1 MANQISMLFLFPA
14 VLLATELPD
23 SLTEQN
29 YNGYLQSKKIIHHP
43 EEIMFQRRNY
53 NLELIVDIPDD
64 SIESVNLFIRTDT
77 KRPYQEI
84 LLKQKRGI
92 YSLRFDPEVFPGS
105 LVQYFFIV
113 QLSDYSLF
121 AIPVDK
127 RGAIHPV
134 ERTLVDAVEYY
145 KLK

>member
-1 MANQISMLFLFPA
+1 MSKISRGICNQ
-14 VLLATELPD
+14 
-23 SLTEQN
+23 
-29 YNGYLQSKKIIHHP
+29 KKVIHHP
-43 EEIMFQRRNY
+43 KEIMFQGRNY
-53 NLELIVDIPDD
+53 NLELIVDIPKD

-84 LLKQKRGI
+84 SLKQKRGI

-113 QLSDYSLF
+113 QLSNYSLF

-127 RGAIHPV
+127 RGAIQSV

>member
-1 MANQISMLFLFPA
+1 MANQISMLFLFSA
-14 VLLATELPD
+14 VLLTTELPD
-23 SLTEQN
+23 SLTGQN
-29 YNGYLQSKKIIHHP
+29 FNGYLQSKKIIHHP
-43 EEIMFQRRNY
+43 EEIMFQGRNY

-84 LLKQKRGI
+84 SLKQKRGI

-121 AIPVDK
+121 AIPVDNN
-127 RGAIHPV
+127 GAIQPV

>member
-1 MANQISMLFLFPA
+1 MANQISMLFLFFA
-14 VLLATELPD
+14 VMLATELPD
-23 SLTEQN
+23 SLNEQN
-29 YNGYLQSKKIIHHP
+29 FNGYLQSKKIIHHP
-43 EEIMFQRRNY
+43 EKIMFQGRTY
-53 NLELIVDIPDD
+53 NLELIVDVPED

-121 AIPVDK
+121 AIPVDNN
-127 RGAIHPV
+127 GAIRPV
-134 ERTLVDAVEYY
+134 ERVLINAVEYY

>member
-1 MANQISMLFLFPA
+1 MANHYSMLFLFST

-23 SLTEQN
+23 SLNEQN
-29 YNGYLQSKKIIHHP
+29 FNGYLQSKKIIHHP
-43 EEIMFQRRNY
+43 EEIMFQGRNY
-53 NLELIVDIPDD
+53 NLELIVDIPDN
-64 SIESVNLFIRTDT
+64 SIESVNLFIRSDT
-77 KRPYQEI
+77 KKPYQEI
-84 LLKQKRGI
+84 SLKRKRGI
-92 YSLRFDPEVFPGS
+92 FSLRFDPEVFPGS

-121 AIPVDK
+121 AIPVDNND
-127 RGAIHPV
+127 AIQPV

>member
-1 MANQISMLFLFPA
+1 MTNQFLILFLFST

-23 SLTEQN
+23 SLNEQN
-29 YNGYLQSKKIIHHP
+29 FKGYLQSKKIIHHP
-43 EEIMFQRRNY
+43 KEIMFQGRNY
-53 NLELIVDIPDD
+53 NLELIVDIPKD
-64 SIESVNLFIRTDT
+64 SIESVNLFIRTDI

-84 LLKQKRGI
+84 SLKRKRGI

-113 QLSDYSLF
+113 QLSNYSLF
-121 AIPVDK
+121 AIPVDNN
-127 RGAIHPV
+127 GAIRPV
-134 ERTLVDAVEYY
+134 ERMLTNAVEYY

>member
-1 MANQISMLFLFPA
+1 MANQISMLFLFSA
-14 VLLATELPD
+14 VMLATELPD
-23 SLTEQN
+23 SLNEQN
-29 YNGYLQSKKIIHHP
+29 FNGYLQSKKIIHHP
-43 EEIMFQRRNY
+43 EKIMFQGRNY
-53 NLELIVDIPDD
+53 NLELIVDIPED

-84 LLKQKRGI
+84 SLKQKRGI

-127 RGAIHPV
+127 RGAIQSV

>member
-1 MANQISMLFLFPA
+1 MANQISMLFLFSA
-14 VLLATELPD
+14 VMLATELPD
-23 SLTEQN
+23 SLNEQN
-29 YNGYLQSKKIIHHP
+29 FNGYLQSKKIIHHP
-43 EEIMFQRRNY
+43 EKIMFQGRNY
-53 NLELIVDIPDD
+53 NLELIVDIPED

-84 LLKQKRGI
+84 SLKQKRGI

-127 RGAIHPV
+127 RGAIQSV
-134 ERTLVDAVEYY
+134 ERALVDAVEYY

>member
-1 MANQISMLFLFPA
+1 MANQISLLFLFSA

-29 YNGYLQSKKIIHHP
+29 FNGYLQSKKIIHHP
-43 EEIMFQRRNY
+43 EEIMFQGRNY

-77 KRPYQEI
+77 KKPYQEI
-84 LLKQKRGI
+84 SLKRKRGI
-92 YSLRFDPEVFPGS
+92 YSLRFDPEVFPGL

-121 AIPVDK
+121 AIPVDNN
-127 RGAIHPV
+127 GAIQPV

>member
-1 MANQISMLFLFPA
+1 MTNQFLILFLFST

-23 SLTEQN
+23 SLNEQN
-29 YNGYLQSKKIIHHP
+29 FKGYLQSKKIIHHP
-43 EEIMFQRRNY
+43 EEIMFQGRNY
-53 NLELIVDIPDD
+53 NLELIVDIPED

-84 LLKQKRGI
+84 SLKQKRGI

-113 QLSDYSLF
+113 QLSNYSLF
-121 AIPVDK
+121 AIPVDNN
-127 RGAIHPV
+127 GAIRPV
-134 ERTLVDAVEYY
+134 ERMLTNAVEYY

>member
-1 MANQISMLFLFPA
+1 MTNQFLILFLFST

-23 SLTEQN
+23 SLNEQN
-29 YNGYLQSKKIIHHP
+29 FKGYLQSKKIIHHP
-43 EEIMFQRRNY
+43 KEIMFQGRNY
-53 NLELIVDIPDD
+53 NLELIVDIPKD
-64 SIESVNLFIRTDT
+64 SIESVNLFIRTDI

-84 LLKQKRGI
+84 SLKRKRGI
-92 YSLRFDPEVFPGS
+92 YSFRFDPEVFSGS

-127 RGAIHPV
+127 RSAIQPV
-134 ERTLVDAVEYY
+134 KRTLVDAVEYY

>member
-1 MANQISMLFLFPA
+1 MANQISMLFLFSA
-14 VLLATELPD
+14 VMLATELPD
-23 SLTEQN
+23 SLNEQN
-29 YNGYLQSKKIIHHP
+29 FNGYLQSKKIIHHP
-43 EEIMFQRRNY
+43 EEIMFQGRNY

-64 SIESVNLFIRTDT
+64 SLESVKLFIRTDT

-84 LLKQKRGI
+84 SLKRKRGI

-121 AIPVDK
+121 ATPVDNN
-127 RGAIHPV
+127 GAIRPV
-134 ERTLVDAVEYY
+134 ERMLINAVEYY

>member
-1 MANQISMLFLFPA
+1 MANQISMLFLFSA

-23 SLTEQN
+23 PLTEQN
-29 YNGYLQSKKIIHHP
+29 FKGYLQSKKIIHHP
-43 EEIMFQRRNY
+43 EEIMFQGRNY
-53 NLELIVDIPDD
+53 NLELIVDIPDN

-77 KRPYQEI
+77 KKPYQEI
-84 LLKQKRGI
+84 SLKRKRGI

-121 AIPVDK
+121 AIPVDNND
-127 RGAIHPV
+127 AIQPV